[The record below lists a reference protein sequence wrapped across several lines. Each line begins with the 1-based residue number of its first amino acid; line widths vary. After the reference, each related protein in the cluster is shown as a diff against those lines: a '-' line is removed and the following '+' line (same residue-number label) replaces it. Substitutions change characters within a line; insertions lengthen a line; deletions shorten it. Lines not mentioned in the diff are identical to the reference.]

1 MGVSYCN
8 RLYFGR
14 VAAMARLNFRF
25 ALLVAFLV
33 VLVGH
38 GLVADAKP
46 IEKKEAEDA
55 KTATTEVAPKEEA
68 TDDAADDAEVE
79 DAPEEDAST
88 PPKSHKQKSA
98 AQKKCKKG
106 INKNCGK
113 REFKIQGALRPFSHN
128 PGHNLYHGQD
138 DGEEEQEDQERDG
151 EQETNPE
158 DREYDEEAQRNVMAE
173 DGGPSHDLEGAF
185 SHNTGSSTKHGR
197 HEAHETSN
205 IKEKDDEERIEQ
217 DIINQE
223 AEP

>member
-79 DAPEEDAST
+79 DAPEEDAS
-88 PPKSHKQKSA
+88 
-98 AQKKCKKG
+98 KKTLSMRV
-106 INKNCGK
+106 IV
-113 REFKIQGALRPFSHN
+113 EMYL
-128 PGHNLYHGQD
+128 
-138 DGEEEQEDQERDG
+138 
-151 EQETNPE
+151 
-158 DREYDEEAQRNVMAE
+158 
-173 DGGPSHDLEGAF
+173 
-185 SHNTGSSTKHGR
+185 TKEMR
-197 HEAHETSN
+197 T
-205 IKEKDDEERIEQ
+205 Q
-217 DIINQE
+217 
-223 AEP
+223 